1 MPPPIK
7 INFQVGGVASVDQA
21 MRSVEQAT
29 ARIERI
35 SKRSYDEDVRS
46 VQKANAA
53 KEREFTKLS
62 KWVEAQR
69 MKDLRESNKL
79 ALDELK
85 ATEKS
90 AAAKLKAEERWAHQ
104 RQQIQ
109 MNSAKIAYRIAENE
123 VRDVERA
130 EEKKNQARERFA
142 RGMGRT
148 IGGSLTSL
156 AGTAARVGGSILAL
170 GGGFGIA
177 DAVQKQFS
185 LEHEAALFSNQSTAT
200 GKRLST
206 KDIMARSRSIAMAQ
220 GVDATEV
227 AKAMNAYYAKAS
239 DAPGAMQQAELF
251 AQLSKATG
259 SSMEDIATTAGALR
273 VQNPSL
279 GDKEMRAMMLG
290 IVGQTRHGAVDM
302 KDLVAHV
309 PVITSTAG
317 AYEGDQTANQKR
329 LIGLSQIAMR
339 SVGDSAE
346 AATATKHL
354 ALDVGTHKQAMQAMG
369 IKTTNAEG
377 KLLDPAE
384 LIGNIMEK
392 TKGDIGKLHQAGIG
406 ARSIGL
412 FLAEQNAYKAGGRAG
427 VVADVKKFTEGGYT
441 EEGLQSDVENMR
453 ANSGEKFHRAVDRV
467 SEILQERMTPY
478 LERFADKLPELE
490 PKIEAAIDAF
500 QTLTDAFID
509 HPIAGIGA
517 IIALQ
522 VGKDVAAAQIG
533 NVISAAIARALG
545 LSTASGA
552 AGAGSAATGSAGGG
566 GGVSAIGVVAG
577 AVAMGNSMR
586 NTVADT
592 AAGQRI
598 ADDLKAGKITPEQ
611 AEKMVA
617 EAKATNASTT
627 YKDILPSAARG
638 LGVDFLGGDDFSAKG
653 KKLHEAQAIAHDS
666 SLQKLI
672 DELKNNT
679 AAIKAGGGGAT
690 SPNNPNR
697 NAPISSAPRGGTQ

>member
-29 ARIERI
+29 ARVERI
-35 SKRSYDEDVRS
+35 SKRAYDDDVRS

-53 KEREFTKLS
+53 KEREFSKLS

-79 ALDELK
+79 ALEELK

-130 EEKKNQARERFA
+130 EEKKSQARERFA

-206 KDIMARSRSIAMAQ
+206 KDIMARSRSIAMSQ

-259 SSMEDIATTAGALR
+259 ASMEDIATTAGSLR

-290 IVGQTRHGAVDM
+290 IVGQTRHGAVDI

-309 PVITSTAG
+309 PDITATAG

-354 ALDVGTHKQAMQAMG
+354 ALDVSSHKQAMSAMG

-392 TKGDIGKLHQAGIG
+392 TKGDLSKLHAAGIG
-406 ARSIGL
+406 DRSIGL

-522 VGKDVAAAQIG
+522 VGKDIAAAQIG
-533 NVISAAIARALG
+533 NVIAAAIAGATG
-545 LSTASGA
+545 TSAAGGA
-552 AGAGSAATGSAGGG
+552 AGGLGKGAGVGGPVLALAALAGATQLNAIDSTVEDVTAGS
-566 GGVSAIGVVAG
+566 
-577 AVAMGNSMR
+577 
-586 NTVADT
+586 
-592 AAGQRI
+592 RI
-598 ADDLKAGKITPEQ
+598 ADDVRSGKISPTQ
-611 AEKMVA
+611 AAKMVDA
-617 EAKATNASTT
+617 AKRRNSRTGVSDIAADTARKFGVAGAIDAATD
-627 YKDILPSAARG
+627 YAAGRG
-638 LGVDFLGGDDFSAKG
+638 MHRA
-653 KKLHEAQAIAHDS
+653 
-666 SLQKLI
+666 
-672 DELKNNT
+672 
-679 AAIKAGGGGAT
+679 
-690 SPNNPNR
+690 R
-697 NAPISSAPRGGTQ
+697 PRWR

>member
-7 INFQVGGVASVDQA
+7 INFQVGGIASVDQA
-21 MRSVEQAT
+21 LRSVEQAT
-29 ARIERI
+29 ARIERV
-35 SKRSYDEDVRS
+35 SKRAYDDDVRA

-53 KEREFTKLS
+53 KEREFSKLG

-69 MKDLRESNKL
+69 MKELRDANKV

-85 ATEKS
+85 ITEKS

-109 MNSAKIAYRIAENE
+109 MNSAKLAYRIAENE

-156 AGTAARVGGSILAL
+156 AGTAARVGGSLLAL

-206 KDIMARSRSIAMAQ
+206 KDIMARSRSIAMSQ

-259 SSMEDIATTAGALR
+259 SSMEEIATTAGSLR
-273 VQNPSL
+273 VQNPEL
-279 GDKEMRAMMLG
+279 NDKQMRNIMLG

-302 KDLVAHV
+302 KDLVQYV
-309 PVITSTAG
+309 PEITATAG
-317 AYEGDQTANQKR
+317 QYEGDQMANQQR
-329 LIGLSQIAMR
+329 LIGVSQIAMR
-339 SVGDSAE
+339 SVGSGAE

-354 ALDVGTHKQAMQAMG
+354 ATDVGTHKKQMAAMG
-369 IKTTNAEG
+369 IKTTNAKGE
-377 KLLDPAE
+377 LLDPAE
-384 LIGNIMEK
+384 LIGNIMDK
-392 TKGDIGKLHQAGIG
+392 TGGRIDKLTEAGIG
-406 ARSIGL
+406 IRSLGI
-412 FLAEQNAYKAGGRAG
+412 FMAEQNAYKAGGRAG

-522 VGKDVAAAQIG
+522 VGKDIAAAQIG
-533 NVISAAIARALG
+533 NVIAAAIARALG
-545 LSTASGA
+545 VSTASGA

-577 AVAMGNSMR
+577 AVAQGNAIR
-586 NTVADT
+586 NTLADT
-592 AAGQRI
+592 QAGQRI
-598 ADDLKAGKITPEQ
+598 ADDLRAGKITPEQ

-617 EAKATNASTT
+617 DAKATNASTGW
-627 YKDILPSAARG
+627 KDILPGAARG
-638 LGVDFLGGDDFSAKG
+638 VGVDFVGGDDFSNRG
-653 KKLHEAQAIAHDS
+653 KKLQESQAIAHDS

-679 AAIKAGGGGAT
+679 AAIKAGGGAT